1 MKRYLLLFLLLNSW
15 QKPVIAVPVVPNFS
29 SGTMSAV
36 TRTTQNVT
44 ESIISTDF
52 NTGHTYTI
60 NGTNLSIDGT
70 TLSPSPAETSQAIN
84 GVSYTWTGADLTTK
98 PNVTIT
104 NPGQAFQYTESYIGP
119 GLSNRTVIQ
128 RTTILES
135 VTESTSVFSQ

>member
-1 MKRYLLLFLLLNSW
+1 MGSNIT
-15 QKPVIAVPVVPNFS
+15 VDGA
-29 SGTMSAV
+29 TMSPSPS
-36 TRTTQNVT
+36 TTTQA
-44 ESIISTDF
+44 
-52 NTGHTYTI
+52 
-60 NGTNLSIDGT
+60 IDGT
-70 TLSPSPAETSQAIN
+70 
-84 GVSYTWTGADLTTK
+84 SYTWTGADLTTK